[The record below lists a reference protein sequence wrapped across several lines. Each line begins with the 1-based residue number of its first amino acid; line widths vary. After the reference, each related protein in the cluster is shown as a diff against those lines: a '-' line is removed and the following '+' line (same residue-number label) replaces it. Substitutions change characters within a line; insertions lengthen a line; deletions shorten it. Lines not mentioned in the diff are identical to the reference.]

1 MYQPDP
7 LNMIAGAEIIRL
19 TDLPHFEHVATAS
32 SFMLCLSS
40 NVYEQSWQRYS

>member
-7 LNMIAGAEIIRL
+7 LNMIAGAEMILL
-19 TDLPHFEHVATAS
+19 TDLPHFAHVATAS